1 MCQGIG
7 CSLERSRCGRFPDA
21 RRGSCVYGPSPRRF
35 FRWRERMTTADAL
48 DRARGSFSRHAWAD
62 AYDQLSAADHESPLA
77 PADLERLA
85 MAAHLVGRDDDS
97 ADVWARAF
105 HEWLRV
111 GDAPRGARCAFWLGL
126 GLLHRGESA
135 RSGGWLAR
143 ARRLLDDGH
152 LDCVEQ
158 GYLLLPVALQSL
170 AGGDAAAA
178 YATFSQA
185 AKIGDR
191 FRDPDLT
198 TLARLGGGQ
207 ALTRL
212 GETAEGVAL
221 LDEVMVAVTAGEVAA
236 IVVGIVYCGVIVA
249 CQEVFDV
256 RRAQEWTAALSHWCT
271 SQPDL
276 VPFRGQCLVHRSEI
290 LQMHGAWPDALEEAR
305 RACER
310 ISYPPGPPGVVG
322 MAFYQL
328 AELQRLRGEYAK
340 AEEAYRLASQQG
352 RTPQPGLALL
362 RLAQGQVAAATAA
375 IRTALDQAQ
384 DRTARCRMLAALVE
398 IVLAAGDADAPLLH
412 AVAAH
417 ALGAVLLAEGDAR
430 AALATLR
437 RAWTAWQEM
446 EAPYEAARIRVL
458 VGLACRQLGDED
470 TAAMEL
476 DAARWVFQEL
486 GAAPELA
493 RVEQLSR
500 AAAPK
505 AAGGLSARE
514 VQVLAL
520 VAAGNSNRAIAGE
533 LFLSEK
539 TVERHVSNILTK
551 LGVGSRTAAAAYA
564 FEHGIR

>member
-1 MCQGIG
+1 
-7 CSLERSRCGRFPDA
+7 
-21 RRGSCVYGPSPRRF
+21 
-35 FRWRERMTTADAL
+35 MTTADAL
-48 DRARGSFSRHAWAD
+48 DLARDSFDRFAWAD
-62 AYDQLSAADHESPLA
+62 AYDQFSALDREAPLA

-85 MAAHLVGRDDDS
+85 ISAYLVGRDDDS
-97 ADVWARAF
+97 ADVWARAS
-105 HEWLRV
+105 HGWLRV
-111 GDAPRGARCAFWLGL
+111 GDAPRGARSAFWLGFTL
-126 GLLHRGESA
+126 VHRGEFA
-135 RSGGWLAR
+135 RGGGWLAR
-143 ARRLLDDGH
+143 AQRLLDDGQ
-152 LDCVEQ
+152 LDCAEH
-158 GYLLLPVALQSL
+158 GYLLLPVAIRSL

-178 YATFSQA
+178 NATFSQA

-191 FRDPDLT
+191 FGDQDLT
-198 TLARLGGGQ
+198 TLARLGQGQ

-236 IVVGIVYCGVIVA
+236 IVAGIAYCGVIAA

-290 LQMHGAWPDALEEAR
+290 LQMHGAWPDAMEEAR

-310 ISYPPGPPGVVG
+310 LSHPPGPPGVVG

-352 RTPQPGLALL
+352 RTPQPGLALS

-384 DRTARCRMLAALVE
+384 DRATRCRMLAALVE
-398 IVLAAGDADAPLLH
+398 IMLAAGDLPTARAAADELAGLAGDADAPLLH

-417 ALGAVLLAEGDAR
+417 AQGAVLLAEGDAR

-446 EAPYEAARIRVL
+446 EAPYEAARVRVL

-486 GAAPELA
+486 DAAPELA

-505 AAGGLSARE
+505 AAGGLSTRE

-520 VAAGNSNRAIAGE
+520 VAAGNSNRAIAAE

-539 TVERHVSNILTK
+539 TVERHVSNIFTK